1 MIGAESHVKTFS
13 KLIAIGL
20 IAGTVLAES
29 LRLIYT
35 LTKINAYNLL
45 FNFDYIPV
53 IGVYSNT
60 NSWTG
65 MTFHYF
71 TCVGSVVVS
80 YYFFKKFKLEKETF
94 PYVSLFFVGSLM
106 LYFLTGLS
114 IEPPAWNDWL
124 AFSFFG
130 LSHLL
135 YAIVVVKLIQVMI
148 NERNVR

>member
-1 MIGAESHVKTFS
+1 MIGAESQVKTFS
-13 KLIAIGL
+13 KLVAIGL

-35 LTKINAYNLL
+35 LTKVNAYNLL

-60 NSWTG
+60 SSWTG

-71 TCVGSVVVS
+71 TCVASVVVS
-80 YYFFKKFKLEKETF
+80 YYFFKKFKLEKEIF
-94 PYVSLFFVGSLM
+94 PYISLFFVGSLM

-114 IEPPAWNDWL
+114 LEPPAWDDGL

-148 NERNVR
+148 NE

>member
-80 YYFFKKFKLEKETF
+80 YYFLKNLNLKRKHF
-94 PYVSLFFVGSLM
+94 LM
-106 LYFLTGLS
+106 LVYFL
-114 IEPPAWNDWL
+114 
-124 AFSFFG
+124 
-130 LSHLL
+130 
-135 YAIVVVKLIQVMI
+135 
-148 NERNVR
+148 

>member
-1 MIGAESHVKTFS
+1 M
-13 KLIAIGL
+13 
-20 IAGTVLAES
+20 AES

-35 LTKINAYNLL
+35 LTKVNAYNLL

-60 NSWTG
+60 SSWTG

-71 TCVGSVVVS
+71 TCVASVVVS
-80 YYFFKKFKLEKETF
+80 YYFFKKFKLEKEIF
-94 PYVSLFFVGSLM
+94 PYISLFFVGSLM

-114 IEPPAWNDWL
+114 LEPPAWDDGL

-148 NERNVR
+148 NE